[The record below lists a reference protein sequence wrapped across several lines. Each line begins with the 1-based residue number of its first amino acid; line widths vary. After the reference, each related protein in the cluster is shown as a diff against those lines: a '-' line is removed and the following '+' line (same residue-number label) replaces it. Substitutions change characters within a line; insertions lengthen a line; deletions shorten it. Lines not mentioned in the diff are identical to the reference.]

1 MLPWKEWLKWV
12 RFKTSHTFLDGFPQR
27 VKDKD
32 MKRQNENFKREVVFG
47 EPADNNEAEK
57 Q

>member
-12 RFKTSHTFLDGFPQR
+12 RFKTSHTFLDGFLQG

-32 MKRQNENFKREVVFG
+32 ITRQNENFKRIIVFG
-47 EPADNNEAEK
+47 KSADAKEGDK